1 MEMKNYRKMYRY
13 CTVIAILLL
22 FAGTIVS
29 AASPLIVGFSANQTS
44 GAAPFSVGFTDNTT
58 GESPTGWAWYFG
70 DETYTQ
76 AWTLMNA
83 SAGWAVREK
92 YAAVSTNDGNIV
104 LMGGQTHQP
113 RKLFFCQ

>member
-1 MEMKNYRKMYRY
+1 MKKYRKMYRY
-13 CTVIAILLL
+13 STVIAILLL

-58 GESPTGWAWYFG
+58 GDVPTGWAWYFG

-76 AWTLMNA
+76 AWAPMNA

-92 YAAVSTNDGNIV
+92 YTAV
-104 LMGGQTHQP
+104 
-113 RKLFFCQ
+113 RY